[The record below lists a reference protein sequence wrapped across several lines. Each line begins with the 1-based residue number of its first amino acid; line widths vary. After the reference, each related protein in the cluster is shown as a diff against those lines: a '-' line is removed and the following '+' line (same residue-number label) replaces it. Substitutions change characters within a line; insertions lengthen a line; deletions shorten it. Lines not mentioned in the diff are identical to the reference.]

1 MPGAHPRNAQQ
12 RRSARKAGHQQ
23 QGRGQSVTILH
34 QAHPRQGPVPEIES
48 QPDQGALLERP
59 TELRGRKALVA
70 VEVRQL
76 WIMGQQCGL
85 LMEVKDVKL
94 QDAAQECPL

>member
-1 MPGAHPRNAQQ
+1 M
-12 RRSARKAGHQQ
+12 RSNVEALEKQ
-23 QGRGQSVTILH
+23 VT
-34 QAHPRQGPVPEIES
+34 S
-48 QPDQGALLERP
+48 NKGALLERP